1 MTQRT
6 AQTAWTELEA
16 AWVLAMTHPS
26 LVHHRRAMRALGV
39 LRAFGVSES
48 AIQQRGRRAYFRSL
62 RRVRSSR

>member
-6 AQTAWTELEA
+6 AWAELEA
-16 AWVLAMTHPS
+16 VWVLAMTHPT
-26 LVHHRRAMRALGV
+26 LAHHRRAMRALGV

-48 AIQQRGRRAYFRSL
+48 TIQQRGRRAYFRSL